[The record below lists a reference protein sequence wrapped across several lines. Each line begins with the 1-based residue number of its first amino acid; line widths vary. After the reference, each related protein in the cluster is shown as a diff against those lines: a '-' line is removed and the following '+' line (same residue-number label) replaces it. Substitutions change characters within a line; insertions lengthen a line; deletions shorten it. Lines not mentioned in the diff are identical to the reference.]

1 MLQKETKLTITDNSG
16 AKLVKC
22 FETYYKRRVTFS
34 TEIMKASVR
43 KTKFYGRKSKKGEKL
58 KTLILRTKKS
68 IMRFDGSSLQF
79 LQNSG
84 AILKPKTEF
93 QIKILPRGSRI
104 TSPIPKEILKKKDDY
119 SAIKSACAKIL

>member
-1 MLQKETKLTITDNSG
+1 
-16 AKLVKC
+16 
-22 FETYYKRRVTFS
+22 
-34 TEIMKASVR
+34 
-43 KTKFYGRKSKKGEKL
+43 
-58 KTLILRTKKS
+58 
-68 IMRFDGSSLQF
+68 MRFDGSSLQF